1 MIYFHS
7 TIVRSKI
14 VEWSQVCLQEEVHAG
29 KWGTMQNEFQNKGI
43 EYRSLVIAKNDDG
56 EVIGVAGQLHWR
68 AYAGLH
74 AQQNYG
80 RDEYNIGVFVKDEY
94 RRQGIGKKLIQKLK
108 TRTKA
113 TLIGSPHNDATNKFF
128 QESRA

>member
-7 TIVRSKI
+7 TIVRSRI
-14 VEWSQVCLQEEVHAG
+14 EEWSQVCLQEEVHAG
-29 KWGTMQNEFQNKGI
+29 KWGTMQEEFRNQGI

-56 EVIGVAGQLHWR
+56 EVIGAASQLRQPAWG
-68 AYAGLH
+68 GLH
-74 AQQNYG
+74 AQQHYG
-80 RDEYNIGVFVKDEY
+80 RDEYNIGVFVKPEY
-94 RRQGIGKKLIQKLK
+94 RRQGIGKKLVQKLK

-113 TLIGSPHNDATNKFF
+113 TLVGSPHNDATNKFF